1 MTNRHATTALA
12 AGAAAV
18 TIALTAAAFWLS
30 YEHLHDVAGGN
41 GLSGTRAWAWPATV
55 DLFIV
60 TGELLVLRASLR
72 HRVDPW
78 AIALAAL
85 GSIGSIALNISGV
98 GRGASA
104 LAYVVA
110 AVPPSAA
117 LVAFGALMRQVHEV
131 LDRPADAP
139 APEAHPGVH
148 PDAGAEFEQAASEAT
163 ALAAPSAPEAAPAPG
178 RDALVL
184 DLAPM
189 LPVIPELRADAH
201 RVQAPVAPAPASAP
215 RRSAPAPAPAA
226 SDDDLIEKARALAAS
241 GPLPLRRMQR
251 ELGIGQAR
259 AQRIRDAL
267 EAAPAALDHAPEENA
282 S

>member
-1 MTNRHATTALA
+1 MPNRRATTALA
-12 AGAAAV
+12 AGAALV

-30 YEHLHDVAGGN
+30 YEHLAEVAGHN
-41 GLSGTRAWAWPATV
+41 GLSGVRAWAWPATV

-98 GRGASA
+98 GRGASV

-131 LDRPADAP
+131 LDRISDAP
-139 APEAHPGVH
+139 AAE
-148 PDAGAEFEQAASEAT
+148 PDASASSEFDRAASEAA
-163 ALAAPSAPEAAPAPG
+163 ALAAPAPAP
-178 RDALVL
+178 DAFVL

-189 LPVIPELRADAH
+189 LPAIPDVRADAH
-201 RVQAPVAPAPASAP
+201 PDAPPAPVRPAAPAD
-215 RRSAPAPAPAA
+215 RT
-226 SDDDLIEKARALAAS
+226 DDDLIAAARALGG
-241 GPLPLRRMQR
+241 GPLSLRRMQR

-267 EAAPAALDHAPEENA
+267 DNAPEENA

>member
-1 MTNRHATTALA
+1 MPNRRAITALA

-41 GLSGTRAWAWPATV
+41 GLGGVRAWAWPATV

-72 HRVDPW
+72 HRVDYW

-131 LDRPADAP
+131 LDRIPDAP
-139 APEAHPGVH
+139 AGDAPTRL
-148 PDAGAEFEQAASEAT
+148 DAGFEQAASEAT
-163 ALAAPSAPEAAPAPG
+163 ALAAPAAHP
-178 RDALVL
+178 DALVL

-189 LPVIPELRADAH
+189 QPAILEVRADAH
-201 RVQAPVAPAPASAP
+201 PVQPA
-215 RRSAPAPAPAA
+215 APAPAPPAVERT
-226 SDDDLIEKARALAAS
+226 DDDLIEEARALAAT
-241 GPLPLRRMQR
+241 GPLSLRRMQR

-267 EAAPAALDHAPEENA
+267 DTAPATAPEENA

>member
-1 MTNRHATTALA
+1 MPNRHATTALA

-41 GLSGTRAWAWPATV
+41 GLNGTRAWAWPATV

-98 GRGASA
+98 GTGASA

-131 LDRPADAP
+131 LDRTPDAP
-139 APEAHPGVH
+139 APGAHPQVH
-148 PDAGAEFEQAASEAT
+148 PDAGAEFEQAATEAT
-163 ALAAPSAPEAAPAPG
+163 ALAAPGSASAPG
-178 RDALVL
+178 TGALVL

-189 LPVIPELRADAH
+189 LPAIPDVRADAH
-201 RVQAPVAPAPASAP
+201 PVYPEPAADPVKII
-215 RRSAPAPAPAA
+215 RQIDA
-226 SDDDLIEKARALAAS
+226 SDDDLIKEARALAAT
-241 GPLPLRRMQR
+241 GPLSLRRMQR
-251 ELGIGQAR
+251 ALGIGQAR
-259 AQRIRDAL
+259 AQRIRAAL
-267 EAAPAALDHAPEENA
+267 EAAPAPAPEENA

>member
-1 MTNRHATTALA
+1 MSNRRAITALA

-30 YEHLHDVAGGN
+30 YEHLHDIAGGN

-60 TGELLVLRASLR
+60 TGELLTLRASLR
-72 HRVDPW
+72 ARIDWW

-98 GRGASA
+98 GAGASV

-110 AVPPSAA
+110 AVPPTAA

-131 LDRPADAP
+131 LDRISDAP
-139 APEAHPGVH
+139 A
-148 PDAGAEFEQAASEAT
+148 
-163 ALAAPSAPEAAPAPG
+163 AAPHPQPDTAPQQPAPAAPAPAAPAYPHG
-178 RDALVL
+178 ALEL
-184 DLAPM
+184 HLAPM
-189 LPVIPELRADAH
+189 LPASPEVTADAH
-201 RVQAPVAPAPASAP
+201 PSAPAPVAP
-215 RRSAPAPAPAA
+215 PAPAA
-226 SDDDLIEKARALAAS
+226 DRTDDELIEAARALATT
-241 GPLPLRRMQR
+241 GPLSLRRMQR

-259 AQRIRDAL
+259 AQRIRDAVDSTPAPASE
-267 EAAPAALDHAPEENA
+267 EAA

>member
-1 MTNRHATTALA
+1 MPNRRATTALA
-12 AGAAAV
+12 AGAATV

-30 YEHLHDVAGGN
+30 YEHLAEVAGHN
-41 GLSGTRAWAWPATV
+41 GLSGVRAWAWPATV

-72 HRVDPW
+72 HRVDWW

-85 GSIGSIALNISGV
+85 GSVGSIALNISGV
-98 GRGASA
+98 GRGASV

-131 LDRPADAP
+131 LDRISDAP
-139 APEAHPGVH
+139 TAGSHPQ
-148 PDAGAEFEQAASEAT
+148 PDAGFDQAATEAT
-163 ALAAPSAPEAAPAPG
+163 ALAAPAHPAG
-178 RDALVL
+178 ALVL

-189 LPVIPELRADAH
+189 LPAIREVTADAH
-201 RVQAPVAPAPASAP
+201 PDAPAPQPAA
-215 RRSAPAPAPAA
+215 RRSPGTSTAT
-226 SDDDLIEKARALAAS
+226 DEQLIVQARALAAH
-241 GPLPLRRMQR
+241 GPLSLRRMQAA
-251 ELGIGQAR
+251 LGIGQAR

-267 EAAPAALDHAPEENA
+267 DREA

>member
-41 GLSGTRAWAWPATV
+41 GLNGTRAWAWPATV

-98 GRGASA
+98 GTGASA

-131 LDRPADAP
+131 LDRTPDAP
-139 APEAHPGVH
+139 APEVH
-148 PDAGAEFEQAASEAT
+148 PYASADAGAEFEQAASEAT
-163 ALAAPSAPEAAPAPG
+163 ALAAPAAPASAPALG
-178 RDALVL
+178 RDALVP
-184 DLAPM
+184 DPAPM
-189 LPVIPELRADAH
+189 PPAIHEVMADAH
-201 RVQAPVAPAPASAP
+201 PVYPEPAADPVKII
-215 RRSAPAPAPAA
+215 RQIDA
-226 SDDDLIEKARALAAS
+226 SDDDLIKEARALAAT
-241 GPLPLRRMQR
+241 GPLSLRRMQR
-251 ELGIGQAR
+251 ALGIGQAR
-259 AQRIRDAL
+259 AQRIRAAL
-267 EAAPAALDHAPEENA
+267 ETAPAPASEENA